1 MGMMLL
7 MSLGV
12 MSQEMLTWEL
22 TKQLDQAA
30 VDVRLDQLNNIYAV
44 QRGEVVKMDP
54 SGKVLTRYS
63 NKMIGER
70 VAIDVSNPMK
80 VLIFSAEQMR
90 LIFLDSR
97 MSELREEVN
106 LYAEGYEQISL
117 AATSHSNGFWLY
129 DPIEFRLIR
138 YDQNFKKERESLNI
152 AQMLRVEFFPEDLV
166 EIDNRVYLTDPE
178 HGIYV
183 FDIFGNY
190 LKRIPLKGVSRLKIS
205 DKRLFFRRADNLFAF
220 HLINAT
226 EELVMLE
233 GDLPER
239 FDVNR
244 SRICAAGQKRIFIF
258 EPKR

>member
-1 MGMMLL
+1 M
-7 MSLGV
+7 V
-12 MSQEMLTWEL
+12 MFFALWLQVTAQDMVTWRL
-22 TKQLDQAA
+22 VKQLEQPA
-30 VDVRLDQLNNIYAV
+30 VGVRLDQLNNMYAV

-54 SGKVLTRYS
+54 TGKVLTRYS
-63 NKMIGER
+63 NKMIGEH

-138 YDQNFKKERESLNI
+138 YDQYFKKERESLNI
-152 AQMLRVEFFPEDLV
+152 AQMLRVEFFPEDLIEV
-166 EIDNRVYLTDPE
+166 DNRVYLTDPK

-183 FDIFGNY
+183 FDVFGNY
-190 LKRIPLKGVSRLKIS
+190 LKRIPLKGVSRLRIS
-205 DKRLFFRRADNLFAF
+205 DKRLFFQKGDELIAF
-220 HLINAT
+220 HLTNAT
-226 EELVMLE
+226 EELVPLE
-233 GDLPER
+233 ADLPER

-244 SRICAAGQKRIFIF
+244 SRICATGQKGIFIF